1 MHIKEFLAG
10 IAIVLTLVVF
20 IPYFVDILRNK
31 TKPHVFS
38 WMIWGLTTFV
48 VFFAQI
54 SSHGGVGAWPIG
66 VSGSFTII
74 IALLA
79 FIKRDDIS
87 ITKSD
92 WVFFIVAVSA
102 LPLWYMTSDPTW
114 SVVILTVVDIL
125 GFGPTFRK
133 VYASPHTESISFY
146 AMFMIRNT
154 IVVGALESYSIA
166 TTLFPAAVAVACLTI
181 IMLILI
187 RRLFVEAGTLK
198 SSN

>member
-10 IAIVLTLVVF
+10 IAIILTLVAF

-79 FIKRDDIS
+79 FIKRGDIS

-92 WVFFIVAVSA
+92 WVFFIVALSA

-187 RRLFVEAGTLK
+187 RRLFVEAGALK